1 MAKNEKKVEQKN
13 TENVIFISYQNGDV
27 RIVYEDEWSDYS
39 YDGKCFIVKNGDGEW
54 VGIYNM
60 DVIAAIQ
67 VREVPIELLK
77 DENYLREY
85 SVTPIAIPVSYNC
98 EEDCGCDCECGDC
111 ECYDE
116 CCREEQESDSGRV
129 IDFPEKTDK

>member
-27 RIVYEDEWSDYS
+27 QIIYENEWSDYS

-54 VGIYNM
+54 VGIYNL

-67 VREVPIELLK
+67 VREVSIELLK
-77 DENYLREY
+77 DESYLKEY
-85 SVTPIAIPVSYNC
+85 SVTPIAVPVSYSY
-98 EEDCGCDCECGDC
+98 EEDCDCEGC
-111 ECYDE
+111 ECYED
-116 CCREEQESDSGRV
+116 CDCREELEGDGKSRV